1 MLRNIPSSTLKE
13 LVRLSERKEALMAQ
27 IQQID
32 RRMLTV
38 QEQFGI
44 PSREGDALASVTV
57 SGARASFRKRSAR
70 GALKEKIM
78 NTLRAAGKRGATIGE
93 ISKKL
98 KVPKANL
105 YVWFNGTGK
114 SVPGIKKTG
123 VAKYRLR

>member
-13 LVRLSERKEALMAQ
+13 LLRLSERKETLMAQ
-27 IQQID
+27 IQEID
-32 RRMLTV
+32 RRMLAV

-44 PSREGDALASVTV
+44 PSREGDPRAPVTV
-57 SGARASFRKRSAR
+57 SRTRSGVRKRSAR

-78 NTLRAAGKRGATIGE
+78 STLRAAGRHGATIGE

>member
-27 IQQID
+27 IQEID
-32 RRMLTV
+32 RRMLGV
-38 QEQFGI
+38 QDDFGI
-44 PSREGDALASVTV
+44 PIREGDPRAPVTV
-57 SGARASFRKRSAR
+57 SRTRGGVRKRSAR
-70 GALKEKIM
+70 GALKEKIVSS
-78 NTLRAAGKRGATIGE
+78 LRAAGKRGATIGE

-114 SVPGIKKTG
+114 HLPGIKKIG